1 MATPEFRPGS
11 HKSACGSLGVFG
23 LSARDK
29 EIKMKDLFKN
39 RQFVALL
46 AGLAFLLALVV
57 FPDLPFSEDQT
68 TVFFGLIAAY
78 IVGEGLEGK
87 RMLQNFGQ
95 LVKSRKFLATVAG
108 LIVVVVQAYNPEFPV
123 KADQL
128 TELFLI
134 LGGIILGSGAEGIK
148 LSKE

>member
-1 MATPEFRPGS
+1 
-11 HKSACGSLGVFG
+11 
-23 LSARDK
+23 
-29 EIKMKDLFKN
+29 MKDLFKN